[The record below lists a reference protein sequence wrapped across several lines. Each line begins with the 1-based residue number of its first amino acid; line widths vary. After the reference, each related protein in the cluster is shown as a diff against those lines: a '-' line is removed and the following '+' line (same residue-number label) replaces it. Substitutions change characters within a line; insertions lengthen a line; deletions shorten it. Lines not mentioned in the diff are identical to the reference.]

1 MSGGKSSRRSVLSQK
16 QNKTVIALMGTV
28 PGVGVTYSV
37 ISLGTYLSHYC
48 HYRVALVEGNDN
60 MHFSYIKRAAGV
72 TGEADYFCIGK
83 VDFYPR
89 ADEDI
94 WLRLQRIS
102 YDYVL
107 VDYGVYEGVKQAQ
120 YARCNY
126 RLLIG
131 SLCEWKRDAYEEI
144 IRRERTDLEISFYLA
159 TLGQRYDIREFYR
172 EFGIKLY
179 GIPCIYDPFLLVKD
193 IIQFWRRFPI

>member
-16 QNKTVIALMGTV
+16 QNKIVIALMGTM
-28 PGVGVTYSV
+28 PSVGVTYSA

-72 TGEADYFCIGK
+72 TGEADYFSIGK
-83 VDFYPR
+83 VDYYPR

-107 VDYGVYEGVKQAQ
+107 VDYGVYEGVKQSQ

-126 RLLIG
+126 RFLLG
-131 SLCEWKRDAYEEI
+131 SLCEWKRDAYEKI
-144 IRRERTDLEISFYLA
+144 IRRESTGLEISFYLA

-172 EFGIKLY
+172 EFGIRLY

>member
-1 MSGGKSSRRSVLSQK
+1 MAGGKSSRQSVVLRK
-16 QNKTVIALMGTV
+16 QSKIVIAMIGTL
-28 PGVGVTYSV
+28 PGVGVTYSA

-72 TGEADYFCIGK
+72 SGETNYFSTWK
-83 VDFYPR
+83 MDFYPR

-94 WLRLQRIS
+94 WLRLQRVS

-107 VDYGVYEGVKQAQ
+107 VDYGVYQGVKQGQ

-126 RLLIG
+126 RFLIG
-131 SLCEWKRDAYEEI
+131 SLCEWKRDAYEEVI
-144 IRRERTDLEISFYLA
+144 QKESTGLEISFYLA
-159 TLGQRYDIREFYR
+159 TLGQRYDIKEYSRES
-172 EFGIKLY
+172 GIRLY
-179 GIPCIYDPFLLVKD
+179 GIPCIYDPFLLVKE
-193 IIQFWRRFPI
+193 IIQFWRRFPF